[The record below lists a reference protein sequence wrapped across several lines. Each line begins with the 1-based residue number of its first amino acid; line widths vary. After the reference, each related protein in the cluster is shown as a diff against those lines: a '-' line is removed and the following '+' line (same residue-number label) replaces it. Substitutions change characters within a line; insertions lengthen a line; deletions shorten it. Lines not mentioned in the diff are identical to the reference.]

1 MVRMG
6 LRAASP
12 TAAASDDDGG
22 DDAGGD
28 GQRTAERTGGD
39 RQRTCRSGGRRR
51 HVGYHHAAHSSRRF
65 DSMQEIA
72 GNLAAGVQRIGF
84 QCALPWT
91 RSRRRRAAAER
102 SAAVGASHHT
112 VDGSTM
118 TEEEQRARACQ
129 QILQLTEQQIV
140 GKNSALY
147 DCFLRRV
154 ISPSECRRL
163 LSASLVNKHD
173 STMWLMVQTIA
184 LLGGNDIAVGY

>member
-12 TAAASDDDGG
+12 TAADDDDDDSGGGG
-22 DDAGGD
+22 DDA
-28 GQRTAERTGGD
+28 QTAERSCCD
-39 RQRTCRSGGRRR
+39 RHHAGGRRR
-51 HVGYHHAAHSSRRF
+51 HHVGCPHAAQASRRF

-91 RSRRRRAAAER
+91 RSRRRRADAER
-102 SAAVGASHHT
+102 SAASAAATHHV

-129 QILQLTEQQIV
+129 QILQLSEQQIV
-140 GKNSALY
+140 GKHTVVRIRYGEYTVLSFSADRTAACSTIGYHSNS
-147 DCFLRRV
+147 
-154 ISPSECRRL
+154 
-163 LSASLVNKHD
+163 
-173 STMWLMVQTIA
+173 
-184 LLGGNDIAVGY
+184 

>member
-12 TAAASDDDGG
+12 TAASDDGDDDGP
-22 DDAGGD
+22 
-28 GQRTAERTGGD
+28 RSAECPSCD
-39 RQRTCRSGGRRR
+39 RQRTFRSGGGRPRH
-51 HVGYHHAAHSSRRF
+51 HVGCQHAAHSSRRF

-84 QCALPWT
+84 HCALPWT

-102 SAAVGASHHT
+102 SAAVSTTH

-140 GKNSALY
+140 GENTAHTQHLLDY
-147 DCFLRRV
+147 DE
-154 ISPSECRRL
+154 I
-163 LSASLVNKHD
+163 
-173 STMWLMVQTIA
+173 
-184 LLGGNDIAVGY
+184 